1 MNNSNLQKQIQ
12 YSLQLLMI
20 IMISLEVAIPPN
32 PYAEKILFIGF
43 FVIVLK
49 HDLVEK
55 ISKLLDKFFDYIGK
69 NSIL

>member
-43 FVIVLK
+43 FVIALK
-49 HDLVEK
+49 HDLIEK

>member
-1 MNNSNLQKQIQ
+1 
-12 YSLQLLMI
+12 
-20 IMISLEVAIPPN
+20 MISLEVAIPPN

-43 FVIVLK
+43 FVIALK